1 MDYGR
6 LVRTTF
12 VLRYLADEALQRRVH
27 QQLNK
32 GKSLFTPPAW
42 PWPRSAPWAGPPPAP
57 RPRGGEPGPGALMD
71 QVPLDYVDSSAH
83 ASPITRCVPY
93 GDPRTDTTSASSTCS
108 PGSDLHRRHLRQAPL
123 AVPTVQIMNYL
134 QVPRDRNGSF
144 DPKIVRKG
152 PDQAERVSM
161 RVLALRRCDRAPR
174 IGGSPRPSIGPR
186 EAAGPAIIRA
196 SARSADT
203 RRNRRGLVEGDSGQ
217 W

>member
-1 MDYGR
+1 MRPVCGSANGHDQC
-6 LVRTTF
+6 
-12 VLRYLADEALQRRVH
+12 VLDLL
-27 QQLNK
+27 
-32 GKSLFTPPAW
+32 TW
-42 PWPRSAPWAGPPPAP
+42 
-57 RPRGGEPGPGALMD
+57 
-71 QVPLDYVDSSAH
+71 
-83 ASPITRCVPY
+83 
-93 GDPRTDTTSASSTCS
+93 
-108 PGSDLHRRHLRQAPL
+108 SDLHRRHLRQAPL

-174 IGGSPRPSIGPR
+174 LEAALHDRQLGR